1 MAGGHPDVTLSATAA
16 PTRIAI
22 VASYAPSLL
31 QFRGPLI
38 KELVARGHKV
48 LGVAPAL
55 DQKTHKGLTA
65 MGAESVEFTLDRT
78 GLNPL
83 ADLRSIRE
91 LTELF
96 REWEPDVVMG
106 YTPKGAIYASLAAA
120 RANVP
125 RIVPMVTGL
134 GYSFLPGGG
143 LKGQLVRRVTE
154 RLYRRAFA
162 VSHGVIFHN
171 DDDARVLMAAGV
183 VPRHISINVVRGSGV
198 DLDHFREQP
207 LPDIAEGL
215 TFLMIARLVRY
226 KGVEEYCEAAQRL
239 FGQGVK
245 ARCLLVGP
253 PENGPAAF
261 PAEELLKF
269 KPAIRYLGP
278 AEDVR
283 RHLGRCHVYVLPSY
297 GEGMP
302 RTVLE
307 ALATGRPIITT
318 DTRGCRETVHPRENG
333 FLVPVGDPAGLA
345 SAMMEFFK
353 RPDLLAPMSRKSRE
367 LAEAEFDVR
376 KVNQSMIEALG
387 LDEAK

>member
-1 MAGGHPDVTLSATAA
+1 MSATKAQ
-16 PTRIAI
+16 TRIAV

-38 KELVARGHKV
+38 EELVRRGHKV
-48 LGVAPAL
+48 LGVAPGM
-55 DQKTHKGLTA
+55 DERTRKGLA
-65 MGAESVEFTLDRT
+65 DIGADSVDFALNRT
-78 GLNPL
+78 GLNPI

-91 LTELF
+91 LTGLF
-96 REWEPDVVMG
+96 QEWEPDVVMG

-120 RANVP
+120 RAKVP

-143 LKGQLVRRVTE
+143 LKGQLVRRITE

-162 VSHGVIFHN
+162 VSHGIIFHN

-183 VPRHISINVVRGSGV
+183 VPRNISVNVVRGSGV
-198 DLDHFREQP
+198 DLERFKEQP
-207 LPDIAEGL
+207 LPGIAEGL

-283 RHLGRCHVYVLPSY
+283 PHLARCHVYVLPSY

-307 ALATGRPIITT
+307 ALATGRPVITT
-318 DTRGCRETVHPRENG
+318 ETRGCRETVRPRENG

-353 RPDLLAPMSRKSRE
+353 RPDLLAPMAKKSRE
-367 LAEAEFDVR
+367 LAEAEFDVG
-376 KVNQSMIEALG
+376 KVNEAMIEALG
-387 LDEAK
+387 LDEAQ